1 MTEDLSTT
9 EAGGFDFSAP
19 AELYVGRGSP
29 RRHGLR
35 FKQFDTAAEA
45 IRYAMERPRAIGEVA
60 TMECDD
66 KRFGAAEIAGLYH
79 NPAYPLSRLTAA
91 APIPADRPSIAI
103 PVARTQKTDLP
114 APRYPGAS
122 RTERGEVVVAAPPVQ
137 RRHRYKTGMRLLM
150 TPGGVTVSRQASYC
164 KVTFVLP
171 FEGGQLLYRVRS
183 EIEAFERVVAEADLS
198 PIKNGG

>member
-1 MTEDLSTT
+1 MTQDPSTI
-9 EAGGFDFSAP
+9 EAAGFDFSAP
-19 AELYVGRGSP
+19 AELYIGRGSP

-35 FKQFDTAAEA
+35 FKQFDTAGEA

-79 NPAYPLSRLTAA
+79 DPAYPLSRLTAA
-91 APIPADRPSIAI
+91 APIPAERPSIAV
-103 PVARTQKTDLP
+103 PSARTQKNDPTT
-114 APRYPGAS
+114 PRYTGAS
-122 RTERGEVVVAAPPVQ
+122 RGEVVATAAPVQ
-137 RRHRYKTGMRLLM
+137 RRHRYKMGMRLLM
-150 TPGGVTVSRQASYC
+150 TPGGMTVSRQASQC

-183 EIEAFERVVAEADLS
+183 DIEAFERVVTEADLS